1 MLPLQIY
8 SQPTFDVLEAAL
20 VDMNR
25 PQFSMRNAIPRIG
38 FRTLYIG
45 FGTFIGC
52 LFPFIGDIGSV
63 VGAIGYTP
71 LDFVLPCV
79 LHLVVFRDQ
88 TLVRKVPKY
97 IIASVY
103 SAFMVMGVVGAI
115 RTIILDATNYSAFAN
130 L

>member
-1 MLPLQIY
+1 
-8 SQPTFDVLEAAL
+8 
-20 VDMNR
+20 
-25 PQFSMRNAIPRIG
+25 MRNAIPRIG
-38 FRTLYIG
+38 FRTLYIALA
-45 FGTFIGC
+45 TFIGC

-103 SAFMVMGVVGAI
+103 FIFMVMGVVGAI
-115 RTIILDATNYSAFAN
+115 RTIVVDATNYKAFAN